1 MSSKTIDEKVVAMKF
16 NNSDF
21 EKNAKQSLSTL
32 EKLKEKL
39 SFKGAEKGFENI
51 SSASKKV
58 DVSSIGKAADAVSV
72 KFSALQVVATTAL
85 ANITNSA
92 VNAGKQLVSAFTIDP
107 VKDGFSEYQ
116 LKMNSIRTML
126 NSSGESLQTINKYL
140 NDLNVYS
147 DRTIYSFADMTEN
160 IGKFTNAGVS
170 LDKAVAAIKGI
181 SNEAAVSG
189 ANANEA
195 SRAMYNFAQA
205 LSAGYVKLIDWKSIE
220 NANMATVEFKQQLI
234 DTAVAIGTVTKSAD
248 GMYTTLKGNAFNATK
263 NFNDV
268 LQDQWMTTDVLVK
281 TLNNYADETTEIG
294 KKAYKA
300 ATEVTTFTQ
309 LMDTLKESVGSGWA
323 ETWQLIIGDY
333 DQAKEVFTWM
343 SNFFGDIIQKAS
355 DARNSLLAAAV
366 GGPVEK
372 WSELSNQIQST
383 GLDVE
388 KFKNEL
394 IETAKSHNINVD
406 EMIQKYGSFEKSL
419 NHWLNKDLIV
429 ETLKRMSGG
438 TKEAA
443 ESQEQLNEKLTK
455 FQDVVNKVWNGDF
468 KNGTDR
474 YKALADAGYDYSK
487 VQDLVNKTVEGHKLT
502 LEDLGETQL
511 KAVGYTD
518 EEVKS
523 ILELKKAAETTNTPL
538 NQLIESFSQ
547 KQSGR
552 ELLFDSLKNTLTA
565 VSKVLGAIKGAWDDV
580 FTGITGQGL
589 YGAIQ
594 ALNDFSKWLIISDTS
609 AENLRATLRG
619 VFSILHIVTTIMGGG
634 FKIALKLVSTI
645 MGNLNLDFL
654 TVTGAIGNAVYKVE
668 QFIFKNNLL
677 IDILTKVAGAMG
689 NFIGGVYKLADSIF
703 HSEKAAEAVEVVSK
717 RFEGLKSS
725 VDKYLC
731 GVAPI
736 VDDLK
741 KSIQELDLS
750 KVTFEDIKKIIKD
763 FSDNVT
769 KYFKKM
775 GNPIDFAKDSMKTF
789 AGVASD
795 SMGKASGAIDKA
807 KDVIDK
813 FKETVKTAYDFIKE
827 KLSNVNLGSIV
838 TIAISGSLVKSL
850 LSVSKLFEALTG
862 IAENFAGI
870 GKAATGILNSIS
882 GAMAGFAK
890 NMKAEA
896 ILKLAKALA
905 VLVGCV
911 ATLTLLDQD
920 KMWSAVGALT
930 AIGGGLVALSIAI
943 GKTGDLKDFG
953 KMATILLSISTAVLM
968 ISVAV
973 KKLDGIGWNS
983 VMKGLAVIGTFF
995 VGMYTTMKALSGNS
1009 IIFDKSSVAI
1019 LAMAV
1024 SIRVLVGA
1032 VKKISDMDPKK
1043 AATGLIYVSILILE
1057 LKSLSGVLSYNGFA
1071 SSVSAAGT
1079 LIALAVSLRILVNVI
1094 KKIADMEP
1102 QSLIKGII
1110 GLTTLVG
1117 LCGHIMILAGN
1128 AGEHTQKA
1136 GLAIAGISAGMLIMV
1151 RAVKIIS
1158 RMSVGDIV
1166 KGTATLTAMSVMIGS
1181 LIAVSKKAGPNA
1193 AKAGAML
1200 MGVGTAMLLLSA
1212 SMLVLSL
1219 IKWPDLAV
1227 ATASI
1232 GALGLMFAA
1241 LIKATENSKD
1251 ATKLVTQLTIAIAVL
1266 SVSIAA
1272 LAMIDKG
1279 QVVSASASIAAV
1291 MGSMALLIASTE
1303 KAKMRKNTLGT
1314 LLILVSIVSLLAL
1327 IIKQLAEVKAGL
1339 ALQSALGI
1347 SALLFTM
1354 SGCIELL
1361 SLTNGPST
1369 RAMVS
1374 LAAMV
1379 AIMAGLSGVIGTMN
1393 GLGVEGSIHTATAL
1407 SELLIVMTGC
1417 IAVLSKVQKVSGSAM
1432 LGMATMT
1439 LVLGGVAGVLGIM
1452 QNFKIGVSIETAT
1465 SLSILLVALS
1475 GCCVILSAVGPV
1487 AGQALAGIGVLAA
1500 LIAGIGTLMAAIGG
1514 LCDLVPSLKTFI
1526 TEAIPVLEA
1535 IGQGI
1540 GSFIGGII
1548 GGVIGGALDFL
1559 PKFGQ
1564 QLADFSIN
1572 AAPFFTTMSS
1582 VDSSVITGVES
1593 LAKAI
1598 YTLTKADI
1606 LDGITSW
1613 ITGGVDFK
1621 SFGENAG
1628 LMGEAVSKFAE
1639 KVKGLDGSGIENGAK
1654 ACKTLAEVFNE
1665 IPATGGWI
1673 EWATGKKDIPS
1684 FTENITNFADAII
1697 AFSNKISQNG
1707 GVNADITSAAKAGK
1721 DLATM
1726 FSEIPTEGGWL
1737 ENWTGKQ
1744 NFAKFNENISAFAD
1758 AIISF
1763 SNKVS
1768 GGIDTSGINSAV
1780 EAGKAIVNMANE
1792 LPTTGGIVSWFLGD
1806 NDLGDFAINIED
1818 FGNGIKNFATAVAG
1832 ITVDGVSGAL
1842 DVGREL
1848 IKMANDLPEGFSLLK
1863 GIFVGDDTLSGF
1875 STNIQE
1881 FGKGLANFATSV
1893 SDISYDSIEP
1903 AIKAGKAL
1911 IKMSN
1916 EIGDNGGTQGVKGFF
1931 CGDDSLGGFSS
1942 NVKTFGE
1949 SISDFADAVKD
1960 VTLETVTPGV
1970 EAGKGIIKMLNSIGK
1985 NTENVQAQVLK
1996 EAMVVTGE
2004 GIQTFSNDVSNVD
2017 TENIKKVIKS
2027 LQDTVTIINSTASVD
2042 TSGIDKMTASL
2053 KSISQTS
2060 VDTIVNTLNGG
2071 QAQVA
2076 SAMKGLVSSMVTS
2089 ASASTGKFS
2098 TIFDGPLNASM
2109 NNIKGKAS
2117 GFTAAGITLS
2127 KALQNGCITPGAIIS
2142 INFTSALDYTIR
2154 AINGYHSSFYNS
2166 GAYAVTGFAN
2176 GITANTFRAKA
2187 AATAMAQAAL
2197 NAANKTLKIQSPSR
2211 KFYKSG
2217 FYTVAGFVKGIKN
2230 NITDVYSAG
2239 KDIAVQVLDGVHS
2252 TLDGIS
2258 SVFDDNN
2265 FTVSPTLDLSGVRSS
2280 VNDLNSIIDSDRTL
2294 AMAATLNTKSE
2305 MSMTE
2310 MFNSAIDRAVER
2322 LAAIEEAK
2330 PTPVYEIHSEVELDG
2345 RKVAKGI
2352 ATYTQDELDK
2362 LDRRNS
2368 RKRGDV

>member
-116 LKMNSIRTML
+116 SKMNSIRTML

-248 GMYTTLKGNAFNATK
+248 GMYTTLNGNAFNATK

-455 FQDVVNKVWNGDF
+455 FQDVVNKVWNCDF

-487 VQDLVNKTVEGHKLT
+487 VQDLVNKTVDGHKLT

-725 VDKYLC
+725 ADKYLC

-789 AGVASD
+789 AGVATD

-838 TIAISGSLVKSL
+838 TIAVSGSLVKSL

-1166 KGTATLTAMSVMIGS
+1166 KGTATLTAMSVMIGA

-1327 IIKQLAEVKAGL
+1327 IIKQLAEVKAGS

-1347 SALLFTM
+1347 SALLITM

-1500 LIAGIGTLMAAIGG
+1500 LIAGMGTLMAAIGG

-1564 QLADFSIN
+1564 QLADFSTN

-1697 AFSNKISQNG
+1697 AFSNK
-1707 GVNADITSAAKAGK
+1707 
-1721 DLATM
+1721 
-1726 FSEIPTEGGWL
+1726 
-1737 ENWTGKQ
+1737 
-1744 NFAKFNENISAFAD
+1744 
-1758 AIISF
+1758 
-1763 SNKVS
+1763 VS

-1893 SDISYDSIEP
+1893 TDISYDSIEP

-1996 EAMVVTGE
+1996 EAMVTTGE

-2098 TIFDGPLNASM
+2098 TIFNEPLNASM
-2109 NNIKGKAS
+2109 NNVKGKAS
-2117 GFTAAGITLS
+2117 GFTAAGRTLS

-2187 AATAMAQAAL
+2187 AAKAMAQAAL
-2197 NAANKTLKIQSPSR
+2197 DAANKTLKIQSPSR